1 MNFESS
7 FRTNQFE
14 SDHKTESQP
23 VFRLLISRQWIETGT
38 AEVNVSHE
46 DIFLYVHVHIFKAS
60 ICYSSRQIRDQ
71 MLFFPFLRAL

>member
-23 VFRLLISRQWIETGT
+23 VSRLLISRQWIETGT

-46 DIFLYVHVHIFKAS
+46 DIFMYVHVHIFKAS
-60 ICYSSRQIRDQ
+60 IFQTNQRDQ